1 MNYRLGQERY
11 MRMRQ
16 TGTPIK
22 VQRNY
27 KSARERQRIHK
38 MAFIRLTI
46 AVCAAVAVYLGYG
59 MKYLKAFFPNT
70 EIGGM
75 DASGKTVEEFE
86 QFLRT
91 KADEYTLI
99 LDEADGRQERITG
112 KQIGLHIEVNGDLEQ
127 ILEEQKPYAWIFRIW
142 KTETY
147 PSEIKV
153 TYDKNLLDAAIGRLE
168 CMDSDKQIP
177 AVDAHISEYV
187 SGENYSIV
195 PEKTGTQIAEED
207 FRAAVADAVMN
218 LEETLSLEASGC
230 YKMPAISETDSS
242 LTDMLRQM
250 NVYADVNITYQF
262 GEKQEVLTGERISS
276 WMTATPDGEIAFDE
290 GKIREFVKE
299 LADTY
304 NTAYTSRMFQT
315 SYGSEVCVWQ
325 GHYGWMIDQEKE
337 TQGLMESL
345 LSGESQSR
353 EPIYSQTAASHGV
366 NDYGDTY
373 VELNMTAQHLWL
385 YKDGELVLE
394 SDFVSGNPAKGY
406 ETPTGIYP
414 VTYKERNTRLKG
426 KGYNVGV
433 TYWMPFNKGIGL
445 HDASWRTTFGGTI
458 YKTGGSHGCVNLPPE
473 NAKIIYETIEQGTAV
488 ICYKLEGTESSSV
501 TNIAP
506 PVQQPVAENAVP
518 DPAKA
523 DFTGDAAAEQNI
535 EEQVQGEE

>member
-1 MNYRLGQERY
+1 MQSEDVMNYRLGQERY

-230 YKMPAISETDSS
+230 YKMPD
-242 LTDMLRQM
+242 R
-250 NVYADVNITYQF
+250 
-262 GEKQEVLTGERISS
+262 
-276 WMTATPDGEIAFDE
+276 
-290 GKIREFVKE
+290 
-299 LADTY
+299 
-304 NTAYTSRMFQT
+304 
-315 SYGSEVCVWQ
+315 
-325 GHYGWMIDQEKE
+325 
-337 TQGLMESL
+337 
-345 LSGESQSR
+345 
-353 EPIYSQTAASHGV
+353 
-366 NDYGDTY
+366 
-373 VELNMTAQHLWL
+373 
-385 YKDGELVLE
+385 
-394 SDFVSGNPAKGY
+394 
-406 ETPTGIYP
+406 
-414 VTYKERNTRLKG
+414 
-426 KGYNVGV
+426 
-433 TYWMPFNKGIGL
+433 
-445 HDASWRTTFGGTI
+445 
-458 YKTGGSHGCVNLPPE
+458 
-473 NAKIIYETIEQGTAV
+473 
-488 ICYKLEGTESSSV
+488 
-501 TNIAP
+501 
-506 PVQQPVAENAVP
+506 
-518 DPAKA
+518 
-523 DFTGDAAAEQNI
+523 
-535 EEQVQGEE
+535 